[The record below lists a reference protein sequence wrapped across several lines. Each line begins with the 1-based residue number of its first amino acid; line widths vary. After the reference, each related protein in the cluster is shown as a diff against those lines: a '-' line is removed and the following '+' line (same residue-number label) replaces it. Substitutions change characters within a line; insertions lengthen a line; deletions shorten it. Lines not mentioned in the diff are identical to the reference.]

1 METMRS
7 QLITLFMFKSSSNE
21 ISLYTMLYSIS
32 TLYAIDKILIMAPII
47 FQYCSKYF
55 ITIVPKLTPTI
66 KEKLSSITFEIYLK
80 QTNDILAHSLL
91 DYITSRPNIQS
102 ILYSKQNFMLNH
114 KNPIL
119 IDELNEIYICL
130 LTEDI
135 SDEDTSQTIEI
146 YSYTMNVED
155 LRTFIKKIE
164 YNYTIKIQNKLGDR
178 LYYFNDI
185 STGKINKN
193 EYNKMPPNVAFTMKP
208 FITNR
213 QFKNV
218 IGHES
223 KLIEKRVNFFKQNQ
237 KWYNDKGIPYTLGL
251 LLSGPPG
258 GGKTSTIKCVA
269 NEMKRHIINIKLHKF
284 VTKTQ
289 MENLFFND
297 IIHVIQNGKT
307 EQFVIPIYNRI
318 YVFEDI
324 DCQENDIVL
333 ERKEF
338 DTFEKQDNF
347 LMLDANSNV
356 NSKNC
361 FQKDEKEKEEIFSNE
376 KLSLSCLLNIL
387 DGILEAPG
395 RIIIMTTNHPKL
407 LDKALIRPGRID
419 LICEF
424 TNCTNAMI
432 IEFIEKFYE
441 IILEQ
446 TYLDI
451 IMKLKEFIYSPAEI
465 TKIMFENFD
474 SYEKC
479 IQQLNIVL

>member
-1 METMRS
+1 MRS
-7 QLITLFMFKSSSNE
+7 QLMTLLMFKSSSNE
-21 ISLYTMLYSIS
+21 VTIYTIMYSFFIM
-32 TLYAIDKILIMAPII
+32 YAIDKSALLFPII
-47 FQYCSKYF
+47 TTAFNKYF
-55 ITIVPKLTPTI
+55 EQKLTTLTPTI
-66 KEKLSSITFEIYLK
+66 RDKQSSITFDIYLK

-91 DYITSRPNIQS
+91 DFITSRPNIQS
-102 ILYSKQNFMLNH
+102 IMYSKQNFMLNH

-119 IDELNEIYICL
+119 IDEMNEIFICL
-130 LTEDI
+130 LKEDI
-135 SDEDTSQTIEI
+135 GEEDTSQTIEM

-155 LRTFIKKIE
+155 LRAYIKKIE

-185 STGKINKN
+185 STGKINKS
-193 EYNKMPPNVAFTMKP
+193 EYNKMPPFVYFTMKP
-208 FITNR
+208 FVTNR

-218 IGHES
+218 IGAES

-269 NEMKRHIINIKLHKF
+269 NEMRRHIINIKLHKY

-297 IIHVIQNGKT
+297 TIHVVQNGKT

-324 DCQENDIVL
+324 DCHENDIVL

-338 DTFEKQDNF
+338 ETYEKNDAF
-347 LMLDANSNV
+347 LPLEKLPP
-356 NSKNC
+356 KNC
-361 FQKDEKEKEEIFSNE
+361 FEEKEKEKDELFSNE

-395 RIIIMTTNHPKL
+395 RIIIMTTNHPQL

-424 TNCTNAMI
+424 TNCTNAMVV
-432 IEFIEKFYE
+432 EFIEKFYDIE
-441 IILEQ
+441 LEEEHLE
-446 TYLDI
+446 TI
-451 IMKLKEFIYSPAEI
+451 RNFTEFKYSPAEI
-465 TKIMFENFD
+465 TKVMFENFD
-474 SYEKC
+474 SYTKC
-479 IQQLNIVL
+479 IEQLK